1 MARIFYRYL
10 WISLLVTFIG
20 CNKDNKNVRN
30 PVDFVPQDVS
40 AVFKISDWNGF
51 YSDVE
56 NNTFL
61 SNYKKSTPLSYLKN
75 YSHLFKNL
83 HPQSESL
90 FCIQNTGDSLSDFV
104 FLTRLTP
111 TVFQLDSIKNKTVEA
126 LKIGDLEM
134 QRNTIENH
142 TVFTSVMDSVF
153 MVSSSQKLLMDI
165 LEEKVIKDDVF
176 NKLYHIDTND
186 AYRVLLNDKSTK
198 DHHALSSWTSVG
210 INLSQESFSLRGIS
224 VSSDSIPLLLQ
235 VFDGQVPQANRVAEI
250 APANAQN
257 LISITF
263 NDSEKLQN
271 NLHTYRK
278 DTQKQK
284 ITGIFDS
291 ATEIGSI
298 ETPGGTAYFLT
309 SLDPSVTNDALA
321 KYSTSE
327 QSYREVEIKK
337 FSETNLFYNTF
348 NPLLS
353 KSDAVYVFEIDDFF
367 VFVPTLKLAEEI
379 IGAYQN
385 NSTVVNKA
393 HFTQLSNRINTA
405 STLMKIVLDGSYPK
419 FFHDLMDFNPN
430 VSTNEIQLEEYPISI
445 LQYIQDRDFAH
456 VSFNTEE
463 FHGTAARI
471 SRGIVEK
478 YTHSFKAPLLEVHQV
493 FNNNGPQAIVQDAE
507 NTLYFISESGK
518 ILWQKELGNPIL
530 GSINYVDL
538 FKNNNQQLAFVTKN
552 RLYVLDRNGKDV
564 RGFPVQFRDE
574 VTQPL
579 SVFDY
584 DNNRNYRLAVVQ
596 SNNLLLYDGNGKLVR
611 GFNFKKTKSSI
622 VQPAYHFRLGNK
634 DYIVVAEENG
644 KLNILNR
651 MGQTRIPVNHTFE
664 FSEIPITTE
673 DRNFVVI
680 TKDNIKKSISEK
692 GVVTSVNLN
701 VGANYWFTTL
711 NNTKATL
718 DDNLLRVNNNLI
730 DLPLG
735 VYSQP
740 VLFSVSNKI
749 YTAITELQEK
759 RVYVFDP
766 NNRLIDGFPIYGSSV
781 PFIISRGH
789 ASEMYMAVKGETN
802 EIIVYVF

>member
-327 QSYREVEIKK
+327 
-337 FSETNLFYNTF
+337 
-348 NPLLS
+348 
-353 KSDAVYVFEIDDFF
+353 
-367 VFVPTLKLAEEI
+367 
-379 IGAYQN
+379 
-385 NSTVVNKA
+385 
-393 HFTQLSNRINTA
+393 
-405 STLMKIVLDGSYPK
+405 
-419 FFHDLMDFNPN
+419 
-430 VSTNEIQLEEYPISI
+430 
-445 LQYIQDRDFAH
+445 
-456 VSFNTEE
+456 
-463 FHGTAARI
+463 
-471 SRGIVEK
+471 
-478 YTHSFKAPLLEVHQV
+478 
-493 FNNNGPQAIVQDAE
+493 
-507 NTLYFISESGK
+507 
-518 ILWQKELGNPIL
+518 
-530 GSINYVDL
+530 
-538 FKNNNQQLAFVTKN
+538 
-552 RLYVLDRNGKDV
+552 
-564 RGFPVQFRDE
+564 
-574 VTQPL
+574 
-579 SVFDY
+579 
-584 DNNRNYRLAVVQ
+584 
-596 SNNLLLYDGNGKLVR
+596 
-611 GFNFKKTKSSI
+611 
-622 VQPAYHFRLGNK
+622 
-634 DYIVVAEENG
+634 
-644 KLNILNR
+644 
-651 MGQTRIPVNHTFE
+651 
-664 FSEIPITTE
+664 
-673 DRNFVVI
+673 
-680 TKDNIKKSISEK
+680 
-692 GVVTSVNLN
+692 
-701 VGANYWFTTL
+701 
-711 NNTKATL
+711 
-718 DDNLLRVNNNLI
+718 
-730 DLPLG
+730 
-735 VYSQP
+735 
-740 VLFSVSNKI
+740 
-749 YTAITELQEK
+749 
-759 RVYVFDP
+759 
-766 NNRLIDGFPIYGSSV
+766 
-781 PFIISRGH
+781 
-789 ASEMYMAVKGETN
+789 
-802 EIIVYVF
+802 